1 MGTRLTI
8 DQLEKLKTHELAD
21 MLANVV
27 LLLRRMPD
35 VECKQLIQ
43 QVPGNQHVAQPPLER
58 VSAPASSYTRE
69 ELEKKKVT
77 ELKILAKELN
87 VFVPAS
93 VKKKD
98 DLIARIL
105 ARSANGR
112 SEQRAMLAACR
123 RERSKGLASCSASA
137 HVIHGTSRG
146 RERNTITGRTPSVMM
161 R

>member
-43 QVPGNQHVAQPPLER
+43 QVPGNQHVKDPGSEH

-69 ELEKKKVT
+69 ELEKKRVT
-77 ELKILAKELN
+77 ELKILAKKLN
-87 VFVPAS
+87 VLGFS
-93 VKKKD
+93 TMNKGG
-98 DLIARIL
+98 LIVGIL
-105 ARSANGR
+105 AKSADGR
-112 SEQRAMLAACR
+112 SEQRALLDM
-123 RERSKGLASCSASA
+123 
-137 HVIHGTSRG
+137 
-146 RERNTITGRTPSVMM
+146 
-161 R
+161 